1 MPDIEEEFIRDCWYV
16 AGWSGDFT
24 HALTPLRILDEPIVV
39 FRTEAGVPAALE
51 QTLLASEFLPLVLLN
66 TNEIQAETLVAGIGR
81 PQRAKADDLE
91 KQMRHMSTAL
101 AEERTRL
108 AGVSLG
114 IFPVDS
120 PFRRRVLQ

>member
-51 QTLLASEFLPLVLLN
+51 DAGFAAIHRAHLDHQVLVFRGLSL
-66 TNEIQAETLVAGIGR
+66 TPRQQIGF
-81 PQRAKADDLE
+81 
-91 KQMRHMSTAL
+91 S
-101 AEERTRL
+101 
-108 AGVSLG
+108 
-114 IFPVDS
+114 
-120 PFRRRVLQ
+120 